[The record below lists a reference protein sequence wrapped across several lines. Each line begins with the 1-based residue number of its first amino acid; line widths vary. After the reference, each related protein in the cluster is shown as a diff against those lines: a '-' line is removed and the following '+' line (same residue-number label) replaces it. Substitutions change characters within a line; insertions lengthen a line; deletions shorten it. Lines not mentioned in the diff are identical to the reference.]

1 METIAQSGSHSFQ
14 CQPYILLEAFHFSGK
29 RSFQSKLF
37 LLVACNRNYSIQWKL
52 FLLMEHISFIGSHSF
67 QGKLFLAVVETF
79 SFIRSHFFLEEAA
92 PFNRKFPFQWKPFLL
107 VKAIPQSFIL
117 MEAILFNGNHCQK
130 WKSIFWVVAICFI
143 RSYSFQWKMLF
154 LVETIPFSG
163 L

>member
-1 METIAQSGSHSFQ
+1 METIARSGGHYFR
-14 CQPYILLEAFHFSGK
+14 CQPYVLLEAIHFSGK

-37 LLVACNRNYSIQWKL
+37 LLAAYNSNYSIQWKL
-52 FLLMEHISFIGSHSF
+52 FPLMEGISVIGSHFF
-67 QGKLFLAVVETF
+67 QGKLFLAIIETF